1 MMLKLIVAL
10 FFQNGIIAGVGRLRC
25 AHRQGTVLERIEI
38 AVGYRREQNRQLA
51 RRSLRAMVEFHSN
64 FIFMS

>member
-10 FFQNGIIAGVGRLRC
+10 FFQNGIIAGALSV
-25 AHRQGTVLERIEI
+25 HRQGTVLERIEI